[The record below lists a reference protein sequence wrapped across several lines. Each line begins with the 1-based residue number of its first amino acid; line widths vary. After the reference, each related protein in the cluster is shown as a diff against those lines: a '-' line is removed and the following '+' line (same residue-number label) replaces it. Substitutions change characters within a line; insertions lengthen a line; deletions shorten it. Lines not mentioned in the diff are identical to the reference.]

1 MRHLMKST
9 RLPSHDSNKGK
20 IVEAVQFVYEKKGGT
35 LKAENQET
43 KKSN

>member
-1 MRHLMKST
+1 MKST
-9 RLPSHDSNKGK
+9 RLPSHDSNKGR
-20 IVEAVQFVYEKKGGT
+20 IVEAFQFVYEKQGGT